1 MKYLCNVNRTDN
13 CTNRF
18 EIDYTVL
25 DVFMYFSFQSLFL
38 MKHVTENFYIAVL
51 VTRKKLDQQNYHE
64 KKVYTHEIPT
74 RKSFGPKN
82 FHEKKIETHEI
93 PTIK

>member
-13 CTNRF
+13 CANRF
-18 EIDYTVL
+18 EIEYTVL
-25 DVFMYFSFQSLFL
+25 DVFMYFSFQPLFL
-38 MKHVTENFYIAVL
+38 MEHVMENIYIVVL

-64 KKVYTHEIPT
+64 KKVYTHKIPT
-74 RKSFGPKN
+74 RKSSGPKN